1 VKKLHYAQAVHES
14 EAQIVLFSA
23 NSNYASHA
31 PSHQTASKVDRSIFS
46 AHFAIEA
53 ENQSPSLSEKMIP
66 GHHVYDQGQLELP
79 DDKLEQIKTMA
90 KEFHDIFA
98 KGKIPICLGGDHLVK
113 YAGISSLF
121 ELKPNSFVIYLDAH
135 PDCHMTEK
143 LYYGSIL
150 HHIFNNKLASPKQV
164 ILTGL
169 RQANAKEKLG
179 YDFYAMPTIFG
190 VDFSI
195 HSIKDIV
202 EKIKSYIP
210 KGSEIYFSVDLD
222 GFDPADTPGV
232 EQPCP
237 GGPKVN
243 HFLAL
248 MHLLATDYT
257 FVGMDVT
264 EFLPIIDTQKLTALA
279 MIRIVK
285 EFCSLIPAH

>member
-1 VKKLHYAQAVHES
+1 MKKLHYAQAQDES
-14 EAQIVLFSA
+14 QAQIILFSA
-23 NSNYASHA
+23 DSNHASHA
-31 PSHQTASKVDRSIFS
+31 PSYQTASQVDRSLFS
-46 AHFAIEA
+46 ANFAIAA
-53 ENQSPSLSEKMIP
+53 ENQSPSLSEKMVP
-66 GHHVYDQGQLELP
+66 GHHIYDMGQLDLP
-79 DDKLEQIKTMA
+79 EGKLEQVEAMA
-90 KEFHDIFA
+90 QQFHNIFA

-113 YAGISSLF
+113 YAGLSSLF
-121 ELKPNSFVIYLDAH
+121 SLKPNSYVIYLDAH
-135 PDCHMTEK
+135 PDCHMTER

-150 HHIFNNKLASPKQV
+150 HHIFKNKLADPKQI

-179 YDFYAMPTIFG
+179 YDFYNMPTVFG

-195 HSIKDIV
+195 HSVKEIFA
-202 EKIKSYIP
+202 KIKLFIP

-248 MHLLATDYT
+248 MHLLAEDYS
-257 FVGMDVT
+257 FIGMDIT
-264 EFLPIIDTQKLTALA
+264 EFLPAIDTQKLTALA

-285 EFCSLIPAH
+285 EFCSQVSP